1 MKHTSS
7 LLRIGEHA
15 ADFRKLAFYRVYL
28 GNPAALDALPEA
40 SRVNAILSLDGK
52 AIAVPVYHNL
62 IELDVAKSAEFAAS
76 HGLRLMICLRLTNAE
91 GQYGVQ
97 FPSV

>member
-1 MKHTSS
+1 MSHSSS
-7 LLRIGEHA
+7 LLRLGEQA

-40 SRVNAILSLDGK
+40 ARTNAILSLDGK
-52 AIAVPVYHNL
+52 AIAVPVYQNL

-76 HGLRLMICLRLTNAE
+76 HGLRLFIHLRLANVEA
-91 GQYGVQ
+91 QHNVS